1 MAYGARHMFY
11 ILFDVVLLTST
22 VAGVQPLSDMHVSGT
37 FGALMFSSCT
47 VGFYLSYPKITGT
60 GGGTLKVDGMTER
73 ATEQELAN
81 TYGEAADGTAIN

>member
-47 VGFYLSYPKITGT
+47 VGFYLSYLVVVSNNLLVTLVTQKIV
-60 GGGTLKVDGMTER
+60 VDR
-73 ATEQELAN
+73 PL
-81 TYGEAADGTAIN
+81 